1 MSREA
6 FEAALKSKKIT
17 GVGIDFGRDNEGGY
31 FVSEVNS
38 AWLAWQ
44 SALAY
49 AYEDAARVCDGMHP
63 EVWPSA
69 YADAIRERAKEATR

>member
-6 FEAALKSKKIT
+6 FEAWAAGNLP
-17 GVGIDFGRDNEGGY
+17 GGPRLNELAH
-31 FVSEVNS
+31 E
-38 AWLAWQ
+38 AWQ
-44 SALAY
+44 AALAY

-69 YADAIRERAKEATR
+69 YADAIRKRAKEVTR

>member
-6 FEAALKSKKIT
+6 FEAEHCGGNKHT
-17 GVGIDFGRDNEGGY
+17 TRRNEHGDY
-31 FVSEVNS
+31 VLPSVQD
-38 AWLAWQ
+38 AWAGWQAALAW
-44 SALAY
+44 

-69 YADAIRERAKEATR
+69 YAEAIRERAKEVTK